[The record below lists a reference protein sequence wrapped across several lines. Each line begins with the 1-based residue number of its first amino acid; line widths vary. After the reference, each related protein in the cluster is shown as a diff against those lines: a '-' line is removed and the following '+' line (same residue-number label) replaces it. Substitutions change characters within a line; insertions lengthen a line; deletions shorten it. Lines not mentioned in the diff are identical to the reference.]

1 MSTTTLTDKQKDEFL
16 VFIRKRLLTCNG
28 AIYMVRLRACRS
40 LFLKLNS
47 ELRKGTLFGN
57 DADLDVL
64 FTSAHRQASR
74 ILKELDD
81 QENTRGYKD
90 YAALV
95 QTTLRISIY
104 LYRSTIKLWYSCS
117 LNKVPLDVN
126 HIIIGYLCGS

>member
-1 MSTTTLTDKQKDEFL
+1 
-16 VFIRKRLLTCNG
+16 
-28 AIYMVRLRACRS
+28 